1 MELRSTHHSVRR
13 HTPVC
18 SHPFGQINVG
28 CNRGR
33 AETREEEER
42 LHPRVLPVT
51 TQCQASHVLG
61 FSVALRCALRV
72 DNPEFLY

>member
-18 SHPFGQINVG
+18 SHPFSQINVG

-42 LHPRVLPVT
+42 LHSHVFPAT
-51 TQCQASHVLG
+51 TQCQASHAWRHICRLALFALSAKLLG
-61 FSVALRCALRV
+61 
-72 DNPEFLY
+72 P